1 MADQTVDP
9 APHDPRPVEPTG
21 AGGRT
26 GRNPSRPPGR
36 RALLGAAVCAGALLP
51 AATAGAVPTAGAA
64 PTGGAAMTGGAAPA
78 APRGSGEGAGG
89 RLSTGQRRRRARR
102 AVRALQL
109 NFSLPAPS
117 PMLSELCPRR
127 EEDPDFSYCWPLSQA
142 RSAACE
148 LSYASASEPA
158 QDRRFRRALEDAQQA
173 YWYAAGGE
181 TGLPGCT
188 AACDREQGPH
198 GDMYYDD
205 NAWVGLQDVEEHL
218 IAGGRRGNLERARA
232 ILELL
237 RSGEDTDPDAPSPGG
252 IFWTQAG
259 DESGRN
265 TVSTVPSAKLA
276 LRLHQITGDATMLRD
291 AQRWVS
297 WARGT
302 LLADEGLFWDNIA
315 PDGTIDR
322 TFWSYNQGVPL
333 GTEALLFEI
342 TGRRVHR
349 DRAVDL
355 ADAVVRRYAPF
366 EDGGGLDEQPL
377 QFAAILTANLV
388 MAQAVIGD
396 RIPGRAIAQAY
407 ADRLWSRRD
416 PGTDLYDG
424 EKREGGDRLH
434 LLDQAGYARA
444 LAVAA
449 IGEKRARLLC

>member
-1 MADQTVDP
+1 MADQIFDP
-9 APHDPRPVEPTG
+9 APHDPRSPEHRA
-21 AGGRT
+21 AGGRR
-26 GRNPSRPPGR
+26 GRSGRSGHPHRPGR

-51 AATAGAVPTAGAA
+51 AAAAGAA
-64 PTGGAAMTGGAAPA
+64 PASPQRGQEKTGD
-78 APRGSGEGAGG
+78 
-89 RLSTGQRRRRARR
+89 RLSTGQRRKRARR

-117 PMLSELCPRR
+117 PMLSELYPRR
-127 EEDPDFSYCWPLSQA
+127 DGGPDFSYCWPLSQA

-148 LSYASASEPA
+148 LSYAPGAEPA
-158 QDRRFRRALEDAQQA
+158 QDRRFRAALDDAQQA

-188 AACDREQGPH
+188 AACDREHGPN

-218 IAGGRRGNLERARA
+218 VAGGRRGNLERVQA

-276 LRLHQITGDATMLRD
+276 LRLHQITGDASLLRD
-291 AQRWVS
+291 AQRWMS
-297 WARGT
+297 WARST
-302 LLADEGLFWDNIA
+302 LLADDGLFWDNIA
-315 PDGTIDR
+315 PDGSIDE

-349 DRAVDL
+349 DRAIDL
-355 ADAVVRRYAPF
+355 ADAIVRHYAPF

-377 QFAAILTANLV
+377 QFNAILTANLV

-424 EKREGGDRLH
+424 QKREGGDRLH

>member
-1 MADQTVDP
+1 MADQISEFS
-9 APHDPRPVEPTG
+9 PHDSRTEEPRG
-21 AGGRT
+21 GGGR
-26 GRNPSRPPGR
+26 PGR

-51 AATAGAVPTAGAA
+51 AVAAGAD
-64 PTGGAAMTGGAAPA
+64 PA
-78 APRGSGEGAGG
+78 SPQRPQDRMGD

-117 PMLSELCPRR
+117 PMLSELYPRR
-127 EEDPDFSYCWPLSQA
+127 EGDPDFSYCWPLSQA

-148 LSYASASEPA
+148 LSYALAAEPA
-158 QDRRFRRALEDAQQA
+158 RNRRFRTALDDAQQA

-291 AQRWVS
+291 AQRWMS
-297 WARGT
+297 WARST

-315 PDGTIDR
+315 PDGSIDR

-349 DRAVDL
+349 DRAIDL
-355 ADAVVRRYAPF
+355 ADAVVRHYAPF
-366 EDGGGLDEQPL
+366 EDGGGLDDQPL
-377 QFAAILTANLV
+377 QFAAILSANLV

-396 RIPGRAIAQAY
+396 RIPGRAIAQAF

-424 EKREGGDRLH
+424 QKREGGDRLH

-449 IGEKRARLLC
+449 IGKKHARLLC